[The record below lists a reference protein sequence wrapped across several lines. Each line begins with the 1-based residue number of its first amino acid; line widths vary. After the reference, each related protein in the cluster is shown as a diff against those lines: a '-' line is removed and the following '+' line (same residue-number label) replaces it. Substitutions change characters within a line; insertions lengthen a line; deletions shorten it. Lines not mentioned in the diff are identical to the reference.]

1 MKNARRIIVIG
12 AGPGGLATAMLLSS
26 KGYDVQLYEK
36 QAYFGGRT
44 SRLSI
49 GPYHF
54 DRGPTFFM
62 MPHLLEELFQEA
74 GGKLSDFVEMK
85 EIEPLYTLKFGKEV
99 FNPTTNKEQMKA
111 EIERLFPGNSEGYE
125 RFMNVE
131 GDKFDHVEKLLQQPF
146 SKLTHFINRNVFK
159 ALPKLNAFDTVY
171 GRLSKYFKDERLKWA
186 FSFQA
191 KYLGMSPWECPGTFT
206 ILSYL
211 EHRYGLFHP
220 IGGLNRLME
229 AMVTMIRKNGGQL
242 TTGQGVKQILIEDGK
257 AAGVELEN
265 GTTDRADFVIINA
278 DFGYAAT
285 NLFPSGTL
293 RKYSPERLAK
303 KKLSCSTFML
313 YLGLDTPVNLPHH
326 MILFAEDYQKN
337 VNEMTKDHVLSED
350 PSIYIHNPSLIDSTL
365 APPGHSA
372 LYMLMPVPN
381 TTADIDWMKEKEEL
395 RNLMIDRLAK
405 ETGQSDIRSRITAEH
420 IITPHDWEH
429 DMNIY
434 KGATF
439 SFAHSLDQ
447 MMYFRP
453 HNRFE
458 EVPNCYLTGG
468 GTHPG
473 SGLPTIFESA
483 RISANLLIQQDEQ
496 STVPQQTRKEN
507 SL

>member
-1 MKNARRIIVIG
+1 MKNDRRIIVIG
-12 AGPGGLATAMLLSS
+12 AGPGGLAAAMLLSA
-26 KGYDVQLYEK
+26 KGYDVQIYEK
-36 QAYFGGRT
+36 QSYFGGRT
-44 SRLSI
+44 SRLSM

-62 MPHLLEELFQEA
+62 MPQLLEELFHEA
-74 GGKLSDFVEMK
+74 GGKLSDYVEIK
-85 EIEPLYTLKFGKEV
+85 EIDPLYTLKFGDQV
-99 FNPTTNKEQMKA
+99 FRPTRDRERMKA
-111 EIERLFPGNSEGYE
+111 EIEKLFPGNMEGYE
-125 RFMNVE
+125 RFMSIE
-131 GDKFDHVEKLLQQPF
+131 GDKFNRVEKLLQQPF
-146 SKLTHFINRNVFK
+146 SRLAHYLNWNVFK

-171 GRLSKYFKDERLKWA
+171 GRLSHYFNDERLKWA

-229 AMVTMIRKNGGQL
+229 AMVKMIRQNGGQITL
-242 TTGQGVKQILIEDGK
+242 GQGVRQILVEDGI
-257 AAGVELEN
+257 AVGVELDN
-265 GTTDRADFVIINA
+265 GETDRSDYVVVNA
-278 DFGYAAT
+278 DFGYAAAH
-285 NLFPSGTL
+285 LFPTGTL
-293 RKYSPERLAK
+293 RKYAPERLAK
-303 KKLSCSTFML
+303 KKLSCSTFMV
-313 YLGLDTPVNLPHH
+313 YLGLDITLPLPHH

-337 VNEMTKDHVLSED
+337 VNEMTKTQVLSED
-350 PSIYIHNPSLIDSTL
+350 PSIYIHNPSPMDSTL

-381 TTADIDWMKEKEEL
+381 TTAAIDWSTEKEAV

-405 ETGQSDIRSRITAEH
+405 ETGHPDIRSHITAEQ
-420 IITPHDWEH
+420 IITPADWEH

-458 EVPNCYLTGG
+458 EVENCYLTGG

-483 RISANLLIQQDEQ
+483 KISVKLLTAQDG
-496 STVPQQTRKEN
+496 RKSRTEGKEK
-507 SL
+507 SS